1 MGGGSR
7 PPSARVHNPPV
18 SRLSAVALLLLA
30 GCSVHVD
37 VGASTAR
44 AVGLGLAGVVL
55 IGEELRAS
63 DERVPPPALDPD
75 RVVNEQ
81 DCTQPVDLAAGNLRC
96 K

>member
-1 MGGGSR
+1 M
-7 PPSARVHNPPV
+7 
-18 SRLSAVALLLLA
+18 RLLALLALPLLG
-30 GCSVHVD
+30 GCTVHVD

-63 DERVPPPALDPD
+63 DERVPPPALDPG

-81 DCTQPVDLAAGNLRC
+81 DCTQPVDLSAGNLRC

>member
-1 MGGGSR
+1 MR
-7 PPSARVHNPPV
+7 
-18 SRLSAVALLLLA
+18 RLALVALLLFALVPFG
-30 GCSVHVD
+30 GCAVQVG

-55 IGEELRAS
+55 VGEELRAS

-81 DCTQPVDLAAGNLRC
+81 DCTQPIDLSAGNLRC